1 MTHVAIIYYSSTGTN
16 HATAQAVAEGAAQ
29 AGAEA
34 RVRIVA
40 ETAPPQAI
48 DNNPA
53 WRSFVDRTAGEARA
67 TGADIEWADA
77 VVFGTPTRFGNV
89 AAQLKAFI
97 DTLGGLWFQGKLA
110 DKVYAGFTSAQNPHG
125 GQESTLLALY
135 NSIHHF
141 GGILATPG
149 YTDPAVYAS
158 GGNPY
163 GVSVTA
169 GGGGPTEADLNHA
182 RVLGK
187 RVATIAGRLKA
198 PAEFRP
204 EGP

>member
-1 MTHVAIIYYSSTGTN
+1 MTNVAIIYYSSTGTN
-16 HATAQAVAEGAAQ
+16 HATAQAVAEGAAN
-29 AGAEA
+29 AGAEP
-34 RVRIVA
+34 RIRIVA

-48 DNNPA
+48 DSNPA
-53 WRSFVDRTAGEARA
+53 WRNFVDRTAGEPRA

-77 VVFGTPTRFGNV
+77 IVFGSPTRFGNV

-110 DKVYAGFTSAQNPHG
+110 NKVYAGFTSAQNAHG

-149 YTDPAVYAS
+149 YTDPVIYTA

-169 GGGGPTEADLNHA
+169 GGGGPTEANLAHA

-187 RVATIAGRLKA
+187 RVAEIAAKL
-198 PAEFRP
+198 RP
-204 EGP
+204 TAAS